1 MPHCSGVRGLDQKR
15 VKWKSLRASH
25 KNEKIW
31 NFGFED
37 RVLKK
42 VIVAFVYGVRDRKSG
57 YLVK

>member
-1 MPHCSGVRGLDQKR
+1 MET
-15 VKWKSLRASH
+15 LRASH
-25 KNEKIW
+25 KNEKMW
-31 NFGFED
+31 NFDFEN